1 MSQNKVEVNTVK
13 PELSFYKKEISYR
26 ILDTNVELTLDTD
39 IETLEKYLKET
50 NGFGKTEEQKDM
62 DYAHAQY
69 LWKNYQHDLKSCK
82 LNFIMDQNQYSLLT
96 DLILKRLEYDTNTVF
111 IAIELVDLL
120 GSMKGVKFQSD
131 EMKSFQVTATEIT
144 YIYHLIQNHKVKGL
158 SREAFTFAEILRRI
172 GEISKIV
179 SYYDTTA
186 KNFTEQIATWALSLD
201 ADSANLISEIPQDTT
216 SENS

>member
-13 PELSFYKKEISYR
+13 PELTFLKKETSYR
-26 ILDTNVELTLDTD
+26 ILDSNVEHTLDTD
-39 IETLEKYLKET
+39 IQSLEKYLSET
-50 NGFGKTEEQKDM
+50 TGFGKTEEQKDM

-69 LWKNYQHDLKSCK
+69 LWKTLQNDLKSCK
-82 LNFIMDQNQYSLLT
+82 LNFILDQNQYTLLT

-158 SREAFTFAEILRRI
+158 TKEAFTFAEILRRI

-179 SYYDTTA
+179 SYYDSTA
-186 KNFTEQIATWALSLD
+186 KNFTEEIAKWALSLD
-201 ADSANLISEIPQDTT
+201 ADSAKLIDEIPQDTT
-216 SENS
+216 SQNS

>member
-13 PELSFYKKEISYR
+13 PELSFYKKEVSYR

-39 IETLEKYLKET
+39 IETLEKYLKDT

-69 LWKNYQHDLKSCK
+69 LWKNYQNDLKSCK
-82 LNFIMDQNQYSLLT
+82 LNFIMDQNQYTLLT

-186 KNFTEQIATWALSLD
+186 KNFTDQIANWALSLD
-201 ADSANLISEIPQDTT
+201 ADSANLIAEIPQDTT

>member
-13 PELSFYKKEISYR
+13 PELSFYKKEVSYR
-26 ILDTNVELTLDTD
+26 ILDTDVELTLDTD
-39 IETLEKYLKET
+39 IETLEKYLKDT

-69 LWKNYQHDLKSCK
+69 LWKNYQNDLKSCK
-82 LNFIMDQNQYSLLT
+82 LNFIMDQNQYTLLT

-186 KNFTEQIATWALSLD
+186 KNFTDQIATWALSLD
-201 ADSANLISEIPQDTT
+201 ADSANLIAEIPQDTT

>member
-13 PELSFYKKEISYR
+13 PELYFYKKEVSYR
-26 ILDTNVELTLDTD
+26 ILDTDVELTLDTD

-69 LWKNYQHDLKSCK
+69 LWKNYQNDLKSCK
-82 LNFIMDQNQYSLLT
+82 LNFIMDQNQYTLLT
-96 DLILKRLEYDTNTVF
+96 ELILKRLEYDTNTVF

-120 GSMKGVKFQSD
+120 GSMKGVRFQSD

-186 KNFTEQIATWALSLD
+186 KNFTDQIATWALSLD

>member
-13 PELSFYKKEISYR
+13 PELSFYKKEVSYR

-39 IETLEKYLKET
+39 IETLEKYLKDT

-69 LWKNYQHDLKSCK
+69 LWKNYQNDLKSCK
-82 LNFIMDQNQYSLLT
+82 LNFIMDQNQYTLLT

-144 YIYHLIQNHKVKGL
+144 YICHLIQNHKVKGL

-186 KNFTEQIATWALSLD
+186 KNFTDQIATWALSLD
-201 ADSANLISEIPQDTT
+201 ADSANLIAEIPQDTT

>member
-13 PELSFYKKEISYR
+13 PELSFYKKEVSYR

-39 IETLEKYLKET
+39 IETLEKYLKDT

-69 LWKNYQHDLKSCK
+69 LWKNYQNDLKSCK
-82 LNFIMDQNQYSLLT
+82 LNFIMDQNQYTLLT

-186 KNFTEQIATWALSLD
+186 KNFTDQIATWALSLD
-201 ADSANLISEIPQDTT
+201 ADSANLIAEIPQDTT

>member
-13 PELSFYKKEISYR
+13 PELTFLKKETSYR
-26 ILDTNVELTLDTD
+26 ILDSNVEHTLDTD
-39 IETLEKYLKET
+39 IQSLEKYLSET
-50 NGFGKTEEQKDM
+50 TGFGKTEEQKDM

-69 LWKNYQHDLKSCK
+69 LWKTLQNDLKSCK
-82 LNFIMDQNQYSLLT
+82 LNFILDQSQYTLLT

-158 SREAFTFAEILRRI
+158 TKEAFTFAEILRRI

-179 SYYDTTA
+179 SYYDSTA
-186 KNFTEQIATWALSLD
+186 KNFTEEIAKWALSLD
-201 ADSANLISEIPQDTT
+201 ADSAKLIDEIPQDTT
-216 SENS
+216 TENS

>member
-13 PELSFYKKEISYR
+13 PELSFYKKEVSYR
-26 ILDTNVELTLDTD
+26 ILDTGVELTLDTD
-39 IETLEKYLKET
+39 IETLEKYLKDT

-69 LWKNYQHDLKSCK
+69 LWKNYQNDLKSCK
-82 LNFIMDQNQYSLLT
+82 LNFIMDQNQYTLLT

-186 KNFTEQIATWALSLD
+186 KNFTDQIATWALSLD
-201 ADSANLISEIPQDTT
+201 ADSANLIAEIPQDTT

>member
-13 PELSFYKKEISYR
+13 PELTFLKKETSYR
-26 ILDTNVELTLDTD
+26 ILDSNVEHTLDTD
-39 IETLEKYLKET
+39 IQSLEKYLSET
-50 NGFGKTEEQKDM
+50 TGFGKTEEQKDM

-69 LWKNYQHDLKSCK
+69 LWKTLQNDLKSCK
-82 LNFIMDQNQYSLLT
+82 LNFILDQSQYTLLT

-158 SREAFTFAEILRRI
+158 TKEAFTFAEILRRI

-179 SYYDTTA
+179 SYYDSTA
-186 KNFTEQIATWALSLD
+186 KNFTEEIAKWALSLD
-201 ADSANLISEIPQDTT
+201 ADSAKLIDEIPQDTT
-216 SENS
+216 SQNS

>member
-13 PELSFYKKEISYR
+13 PELTFLKKENSYR
-26 ILDTNVELTLDTD
+26 ILDSNVEHTLDTD
-39 IETLEKYLKET
+39 IQSLEKYLSET
-50 NGFGKTEEQKDM
+50 TGFGKTEEQKDM

-69 LWKNYQHDLKSCK
+69 LWKTLQNDLKSCK
-82 LNFIMDQNQYSLLT
+82 LNFILDQNQYTLLT

-158 SREAFTFAEILRRI
+158 TKEAFTFAEILRRI

-179 SYYDTTA
+179 SYYDSTA
-186 KNFTEQIATWALSLD
+186 KNFTEEIAKWALSLD
-201 ADSANLISEIPQDTT
+201 ADSAKLIDEIPQDTT
-216 SENS
+216 SQNS

>member
-1 MSQNKVEVNTVK
+1 
-13 PELSFYKKEISYR
+13 
-26 ILDTNVELTLDTD
+26 
-39 IETLEKYLKET
+39 
-50 NGFGKTEEQKDM
+50 
-62 DYAHAQY
+62 
-69 LWKNYQHDLKSCK
+69 
-82 LNFIMDQNQYSLLT
+82 
-96 DLILKRLEYDTNTVF
+96 VF

-186 KNFTEQIATWALSLD
+186 KNFTDQIATWALSLD
-201 ADSANLISEIPQDTT
+201 ADSANLIAEIPQDTT